1 MQAVHADGNWTTDLT
16 VDKVETSTLDNAKLT
31 AITLKDKVYPFQ
43 VRLYYKAYNDIDMI
57 ETWSEISHTEKKTV
71 VLKRFDSGHFLI
83 RRGDVWISHLHGSW
97 ASETHVTTEPLT
109 PGIKMIEN
117 VDGARNGH
125 LDHPEVLF

>member
-1 MQAVHADGNWTTDLT
+1 MPTGTGLPTDCGQGGNLYPRQRQTHGHHAEGQGL
-16 VDKVETSTLDNAKLT
+16 S
-31 AITLKDKVYPFQ
+31 FQ
-43 VRLYYKAYNDIDMI
+43 VKLYYKAYNDIDMI

-109 PGIKMIEN
+109 PGIKMIET
-117 VDGARNGH
+117 
-125 LDHPEVLF
+125 